1 MNIFD
6 THAHYDDDAFDE
18 DRDELLSILPKN
30 DVKFVIN
37 QGIDIKTSEFSIK
50 LAEKYDYIYSAVG
63 IQPQEVYKEES
74 LNEIRKLATHPKV
87 VAIGEIGLEYHYDV
101 APRDLQINYFENQ
114 INIANDL
121 HLPIVVHNR
130 EAHLDTLTVS
140 KRTPAKCQGV
150 IHCFS
155 GSVETAKEFLNLGY
169 YLGFDG
175 PVTFKNAK
183 TAIDVLEYVPLD
195 RILVETDA
203 PYLTPVPFRGNRNNS
218 MYIKYILEKIAEV
231 KKISTDEIGDI
242 TTKNALKLFSKIDNK
257 INNSMH

>member
-6 THAHYDDDAFDE
+6 THAHYDDEAFDE
-18 DRDELLSILPKN
+18 DRDELLAVLPKN
-30 DVKFVIN
+30 DVKFIIN
-37 QGIDIKTSEFSIK
+37 QGIDIKTSKFSIK

-63 IQPQEVYKEES
+63 IQPQEVYKEEN
-74 LNEIRKLATHPKV
+74 LDEIKTLATHPKV

-101 APRDLQINYFENQ
+101 APHDLQIKYFENQ

-130 EAHLDTLTVS
+130 EAHLDTLTVL
-140 KRTPAKCQGV
+140 KRTPAKYQGV

-155 GSVETAKEFLNLGY
+155 GSVETAKEFLNLGF

-175 PVTFKNAK
+175 PITFKNAK
-183 TAIDVLEYVPLD
+183 TAIEVLAYTPLD

-218 MYIKYILEKIAEV
+218 MYIKYILEKISEV
-231 KKISTDEIGDI
+231 KNMSTDEIGDI
-242 TTKNALKLFSKIDNK
+242 TTQNALKLFYKIDN
-257 INNSMH
+257 N